1 MLTEKLGYWDL
12 AASYWSSLTIDAPH
26 LGEPFYRAGVA
37 YLKIRQPG
45 KAINYLDRYLDP
57 TNQEDWAPRD
67 DAWLILLR
75 AHLQVQIRRSSF
87 SQNWAE
93 FLATLKKVQQRLPGR
108 WESVF
113 AEADYL
119 KALATDQSRE
129 KAYELLKAAEN
140 NYSNDAVFW
149 RSLVQAYSS
158 LDKPDDA
165 TRALESFEQLESDP
179 LKRGIMQANFF
190 ALREQYLEA
199 DELLASLVADAS
211 GENKRKI
218 QTQRL
223 RVFLAGKHTDKAAS
237 LLQELIDERPD
248 DPQLLSIGIEAM
260 LTNGEIE
267 KAEQWEKQLQSLNL
281 PDDFLWRYFRAR
293 RYLSQY
299 ESLSKAKQNELG
311 QLISTIRSSRPGW
324 YNVIGLAARYAELR
338 GDARQAID
346 NYELAI
352 KLGDD
357 STEMLRR
364 LVLLLNNQGRFTD
377 ADAYLNLLSNRRTGT
392 LPVESLEISSAIRN
406 NQIGEAVELARLAVD
421 RHPDDPQRRI
431 WLASLLSLDKQL
443 ETAEEVYREALKEF
457 PKDVRLWNGYFALL
471 VKSEQTDKAAKV
483 LETLA
488 KTVIAEPVKRHYALA
503 QGYLQLD
510 NRERASKECELALE
524 KQPAHL
530 ESRLLYAKLLLN
542 TDTSKAEEQLQKV
555 LEQDQDHSEAKLQLA
570 SIWAASGR
578 PDDDRRAMQMVE
590 SMESLSDL
598 ESQASNRL
606 RAQLLSRRGRS
617 QQERRDNLAAA
628 SRIIEEQIERSNP
641 PADVDSLLLAKIYEA
656 EALLGA
662 NISSL
667 QASREQWRQ
676 LIDRPNPV
684 IQYQLQYLEF
694 LFRQLSRPQED
705 SVRWAEWKTIKEVF
719 LAEAEARISELE
731 EAISEKSTSSAA
743 LQLIGHRVRL
753 FRVQDKLDD
762 ARELLDDYVEN
773 TLPDVEQQTGKARA
787 YLGIG
792 NLYASIGEHEQAAA
806 WYRKLSEIAPQ
817 TYILLVR
824 ELAAQGQLNEAID
837 VCLAAQDI
845 VEDSSTNV
853 AAVLAQLMSSAA
865 EETEAEE
872 RVQPIID
879 AALQS
884 HQDDVDLLLAVAVM
898 QVTRG
903 QDDVAVRHF
912 QRVLEIVPEHPLAL
926 NNLATLL
933 AERPNQLA
941 EALQYIEQ
949 AIEISGRQPALL
961 DTLGTIQLRLG
972 EPASAVSSLE
982 EAVLLGGNDARY
994 HFHLAIAYQKTDQIE
1009 NARDSLRRARRGGL
1023 AKMVLTQGDQQWLQ
1037 ELETEI
1043 DRPRT

>member
-1 MLTEKLGYWDL
+1 MSPLLLGSVTVAVILLIVGKYWHGARKLQLAEVFLERAETLQSEEKWSQAMTYLQRYLWIHPDDLDRRLQMIDVYERGIKTNRDRSRLSAMFYETLGMVPEHDPEKAPVRVDLRLRLAENLMSLGDYVRAEEQARNLARELQERSEVDSTEYAKAKRLIALSLYPRARDFVGFGQKKPKEGNPQEGALQQAEGVSVEDAASALADSLEDFPADVELASITANFYRKYRKHFERLGSSENFNPSNYADDVIERLLEKKGDDPDALVQVYLYRSRYIPANAEESLLKALELAPEHHQALLLNAVNIAQQAETPQDALNNAGESLNKAIEAQPLDSQGYVILARLMARAGDLNGSIKTLRQGKQRVGAGDFAIGHELVSRLFEAEEFTEAEQAIAELEVALRPKLPQLTTASRRETENLLGILQSKLAIHKGDLRSALVALKAIAAGTEQETSATVTTSGIESRKLLGLLTEKLGYWDL

-57 TNQEDWAPRD
+57 INREDWTPRGE
-67 DAWLILLR
+67 ARLILLQ
-75 AHLQVQIRRSSF
+75 AHLQVQTRRSSF

-93 FLATLKKVQQRLPGR
+93 FLATLKEVQQRLPSR

-119 KALATDQSRE
+119 KAQATDQSRD
-129 KAYELLKAAEN
+129 KAYELLKATEN

-179 LKRGIMQANFF
+179 LQRGIMRANFF

-211 GENKRKI
+211 GENKQKI

-237 LLQELIDERPD
+237 LLQELINERPD

-267 KAEQWEKQLQSLNL
+267 KAEEWEKQLQSLNL

-311 QLISTIRSSRPGW
+311 QLISSIRSSRPGW

-377 ADAYLNLLSNRRTGT
+377 ADAYLNLLSNRQTGT

-443 ETAEEVYREALKEF
+443 ETAEEVYRQALKEF

-488 KTVIAEPVKRHYALA
+488 RTVIAEPVKRHYALA

-555 LEQDQDHSEAKLQLA
+555 LEQDQDH
-570 SIWAASGR
+570 R
-578 PDDDRRAMQMVE
+578 
-590 SMESLSDL
+590 
-598 ESQASNRL
+598 
-606 RAQLLSRRGRS
+606 
-617 QQERRDNLAAA
+617 
-628 SRIIEEQIERSNP
+628 
-641 PADVDSLLLAKIYEA
+641 
-656 EALLGA
+656 
-662 NISSL
+662 
-667 QASREQWRQ
+667 
-676 LIDRPNPV
+676 
-684 IQYQLQYLEF
+684 
-694 LFRQLSRPQED
+694 
-705 SVRWAEWKTIKEVF
+705 
-719 LAEAEARISELE
+719 
-731 EAISEKSTSSAA
+731 
-743 LQLIGHRVRL
+743 
-753 FRVQDKLDD
+753 
-762 ARELLDDYVEN
+762 
-773 TLPDVEQQTGKARA
+773 
-787 YLGIG
+787 
-792 NLYASIGEHEQAAA
+792 
-806 WYRKLSEIAPQ
+806 
-817 TYILLVR
+817 
-824 ELAAQGQLNEAID
+824 
-837 VCLAAQDI
+837 
-845 VEDSSTNV
+845 
-853 AAVLAQLMSSAA
+853 
-865 EETEAEE
+865 
-872 RVQPIID
+872 
-879 AALQS
+879 
-884 HQDDVDLLLAVAVM
+884 
-898 QVTRG
+898 
-903 QDDVAVRHF
+903 
-912 QRVLEIVPEHPLAL
+912 
-926 NNLATLL
+926 
-933 AERPNQLA
+933 
-941 EALQYIEQ
+941 
-949 AIEISGRQPALL
+949 
-961 DTLGTIQLRLG
+961 
-972 EPASAVSSLE
+972 
-982 EAVLLGGNDARY
+982 
-994 HFHLAIAYQKTDQIE
+994 
-1009 NARDSLRRARRGGL
+1009 
-1023 AKMVLTQGDQQWLQ
+1023 
-1037 ELETEI
+1037 
-1043 DRPRT
+1043 